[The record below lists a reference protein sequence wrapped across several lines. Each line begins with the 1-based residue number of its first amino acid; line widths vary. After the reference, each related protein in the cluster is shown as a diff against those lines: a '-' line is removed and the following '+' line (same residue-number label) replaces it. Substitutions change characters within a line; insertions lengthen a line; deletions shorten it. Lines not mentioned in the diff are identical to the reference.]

1 MYWYPI
7 CIGMNMNY
15 EYMAKLLKSNYRR
28 ALKFNGTFRKMDEIL
43 SSINSD
49 GVFKEDISKICPS
62 YLELTKEN
70 DEGNISA
77 DILDLTVELGAHS
90 RKFSYKLYDK
100 RDKHKFSIANC
111 PDLGET

>member
-1 MYWYPI
+1 
-7 CIGMNMNY
+7 
-15 EYMAKLLKSNYRR
+15 MAKLLKSNYRR
-28 ALKFNGTFRKMDEIL
+28 ALEFNGRFRKVDDM